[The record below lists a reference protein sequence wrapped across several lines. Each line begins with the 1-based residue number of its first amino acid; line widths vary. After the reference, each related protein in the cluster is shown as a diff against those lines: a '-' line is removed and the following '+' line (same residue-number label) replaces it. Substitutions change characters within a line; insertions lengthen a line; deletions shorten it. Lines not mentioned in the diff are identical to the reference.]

1 MQGVRGT
8 TRASRGGN
16 LCRELKYFDMRI
28 RLCLGM
34 NEACV
39 CVVINMLFHLD
50 LDGRISWLILFELDS
65 FI

>member
-1 MQGVRGT
+1 MQGVHGT

-34 NEACV
+34 NEARV
-39 CVVINMLFHLD
+39 CVVINTLFHLV
-50 LDGRISWLILFELDS
+50 LDGRIS
-65 FI
+65 